1 MATETDLVAV
11 LTPRQIEVLLLIGG
25 EGLTYKAAAARME
38 NKLIKA
44 RAGMRQRKISHR
56 TVRQYAKEIRT
67 IIGSELSPIRALTVF
82 YYEHRDELERAA

>member
-44 RAGMRQRKISHR
+44 RAGMRQRKISHAPFASTPR
-56 TVRQYAKEIRT
+56 RSGR
-67 IIGSELSPIRALTVF
+67 LSAVS
-82 YYEHRDELERAA
+82 